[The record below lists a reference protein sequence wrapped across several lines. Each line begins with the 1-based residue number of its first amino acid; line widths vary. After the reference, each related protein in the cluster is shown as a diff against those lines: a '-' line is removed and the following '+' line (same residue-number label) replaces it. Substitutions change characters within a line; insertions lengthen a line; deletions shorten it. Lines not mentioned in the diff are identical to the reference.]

1 MKSSKQYCNASI
13 WGDQVAP
20 GSTGMTMMNLI
31 SNRNFVYIRKRRNS
45 PKRVCYSL
53 LWYYIFYLLLS
64 AISERISFR
73 FFLCSS
79 FFSFSLF
86 CPTLLHVWCIFH
98 SLPSLDFVFFKDFLR
113 GHNLKKLRL
122 SQSFW
127 CKDVLISSSASMK
140 STHSRFWVPWDCDSA
155 TNFGERP
162 NPSFMKP
169 HGSFSSLLLEN
180 KMAAIR
186 KTHSMGLFRLV
197 SGELEPVLLKTV
209 REEDRRFWLLWL
221 VSH

>member
-1 MKSSKQYCNASI
+1 
-13 WGDQVAP
+13 
-20 GSTGMTMMNLI
+20 
-31 SNRNFVYIRKRRNS
+31 
-45 PKRVCYSL
+45 
-53 LWYYIFYLLLS
+53 
-64 AISERISFR
+64 
-73 FFLCSS
+73 
-79 FFSFSLF
+79 
-86 CPTLLHVWCIFH
+86 
-98 SLPSLDFVFFKDFLR
+98 
-113 GHNLKKLRL
+113 
-122 SQSFW
+122 
-127 CKDVLISSSASMK
+127 MK

-155 TNFGERP
+155 TNFSERP